1 MGKSDFFSFGDEDP
15 GATVE
20 DHWGDPTGIDSSSAV
35 AVAPPL
41 DEVELPDAPLPHE
54 FELPDGFDA
63 AHEEKGAG
71 RSRGDSTLGSSAKR
85 KPPSLRVQV
94 AVAVALLVVAVA
106 LVRIVLVPVGA
117 DNTVASSVPPPS
129 VAASEPART
138 EASAALSQTAEPLRS
153 QEHRQGAAERQRVR
167 QKKAQTR
174 RRAKRRRTQQRAGR
188 RHAERRRDA
197 STTATSSGQVEEAPA
212 PAPESP
218 AESLPPEPE
227 PPAPAPS
234 TEPPASKPS
243 EGGGLHDGSSSSE
256 FGL

>member
-1 MGKSDFFSFGDEDP
+1 MGNSDFFSFGDEDP
-15 GATVE
+15 EATVE
-20 DHWGDPTGIDSSSAV
+20 DSWGDPTGIDSSNAV
-35 AVAPPL
+35 AVAPPP
-41 DEVELPDAPLPHE
+41 DEVELVVAPLADE

-71 RSRGDSTLGSSAKR
+71 RSRGDSTLDSSVKR
-85 KPPSLRVQV
+85 KPPSLRVQA
-94 AVAVALLVVAVA
+94 AVAIALLVVAVA

-117 DNTVASSVPPPS
+117 DSTVASSTPPHS

-138 EASAALSQTAEPLRS
+138 GADAALNQTAGPPHS
-153 QEHRQGAAERQRVR
+153 QGHRQGAAERLRVR

-174 RRAKRRRTQQRAGR
+174 RRARRRRAQQRAGR

-197 STTATSSGQVEEAPA
+197 PTSAPSSDQVEEVPA
-212 PAPESP
+212 PAPEGST
-218 AESLPPEPE
+218 ESLPPEPE
-227 PPAPAPS
+227 PPAPPPS
-234 TEPPASKPS
+234 AEPPASEPS

>member
-15 GATVE
+15 GATNE
-20 DHWGDPTGIDSSSAV
+20 DQWGDPTGIDSPSAV

-41 DEVELPDAPLPHE
+41 DEVELPDAPLPGE
-54 FELPDGFDA
+54 FELPDGFDT
-63 AHEEKGAG
+63 AHEEKGAE
-71 RSRGDSTLGSSAKR
+71 RSRGDSAPGSSAKR

-106 LVRIVLVPVGA
+106 LVRMVLVPVGA
-117 DNTVASSVPPPS
+117 DNTVASSAPPHS
-129 VAASEPART
+129 VSASEAART
-138 EASAALSQTAEPLRS
+138 EASAVPTQTAEPPRS
-153 QEHRQGAAERQRVR
+153 QEHRQGAAEQQRVR

-188 RHAERRRDA
+188 RHPERRRDE
-197 STTATSSGQVEEAPA
+197 STIATSSGQVEETPG

-227 PPAPAPS
+227 PSAPAPS
-234 TEPPASKPS
+234 AEPPASKPS
-243 EGGGLHDGSSSSE
+243 ERGGLHDGSSSSE